1 MKTLQHLSGWI
12 AVTLAVVS
20 CTKESGDSSPAQYTP
35 LVPVTVEA
43 SVPAT
48 KVTLDGNTPLW
59 SEGDQIGIFT
69 EDLVLCPAFTALSGG
84 SATTSFSGQKPE
96 YSVLSTAFFPYDAT
110 ATFSKSGLELDLPQ
124 AQSGKAGDAVMVAT
138 GSLEDG
144 FTFQNVLSLVRMS
157 VPAGLNLRKVE
168 LVRDDRVTGHFT
180 VNVSASPFKAS
191 SNSPSTYLEN
201 RAEFSGSTSLSG
213 EYYLTVLPSASKK
226 IELALTRSD
235 GKIAFIS
242 STFKTGNPYT
252 AGTIKN
258 LGTLPTSLTFHDAA
272 LVADPAN
279 TQL

>member
-124 AQSGKAGDAVMVAT
+124 AQSGKAGDAVMVAPEAWRMALH
-138 GSLEDG
+138 S
-144 FTFQNVLSLVRMS
+144 RMS
-157 VPAGLNLRKVE
+157 C
-168 LVRDDRVTGHFT
+168 
-180 VNVSASPFKAS
+180 
-191 SNSPSTYLEN
+191 PS
-201 RAEFSGSTSLSG
+201 
-213 EYYLTVLPSASKK
+213 
-226 IELALTRSD
+226 
-235 GKIAFIS
+235 
-242 STFKTGNPYT
+242 
-252 AGTIKN
+252 
-258 LGTLPTSLTFHDAA
+258 
-272 LVADPAN
+272 
-279 TQL
+279 